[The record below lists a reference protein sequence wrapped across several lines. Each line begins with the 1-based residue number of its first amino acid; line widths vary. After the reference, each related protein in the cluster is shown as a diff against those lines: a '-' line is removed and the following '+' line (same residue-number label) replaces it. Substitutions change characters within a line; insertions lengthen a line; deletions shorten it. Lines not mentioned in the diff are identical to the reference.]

1 MNTRQFF
8 STVLMALAALLSAC
22 GGDSQLAGINGGGIS
37 NGGTS
42 DPGVV
47 VGPITGFG
55 SIFVNGIEFDLNG
68 SSITVNDQ
76 PNKGQTDLAIGQ
88 IVTVKGKINQSTGMG
103 TADSVEYGNN
113 LKGAVSAVDTVNNT
127 FTVIGQTVTVT
138 GTTVFE
144 GRTGLS
150 DLLVNVDIV
159 EVSGFVNAA
168 GKIEATRVE
177 RQTIPGSS
185 ELKGAVS
192 NLDTSLQTFM
202 IGTTKI
208 SYSLGVQVNGGTL
221 TDAACVEVEGTYNG
235 TQLNASRID
244 VKSCGLPASPN
255 MIGEIQGIITTSLSG
270 STFKIGTQ
278 TISITNTTQYNVS
291 GTPASL
297 LVAGPTVVEVEGTFD
312 NSPVPVLVA
321 RKIEI
326 KQGTDVRM
334 TGLVDVGS
342 VNIAAKTFTMYGV
355 TVSTNA
361 STQFVN
367 KLASSN
373 VPYSLTDLIAGDF
386 VEVRGYENASHT
398 AMTAVTLERRNPDS
412 NSRVEIR
419 ATASGVS
426 AANSSFTL
434 LGRVNVNATNA
445 SLSPADF
452 FTTGNNHL
460 VRAQGTWAD
469 PVFSA
474 ESVKIE
480 STQP

>member
-1 MNTRQFF
+1 MNTRPFF

-68 SSITVNDQ
+68 STVTVDGVSST
-76 PNKGQTDLAIGQ
+76 GQTDLRIGQ

-113 LKGAVSAVDTVNNT
+113 LKGVVSAVDTVNNT
-127 FTVIGQTVTVT
+127 FTVIGQMVTVT
-138 GTTVFE
+138 GTTVFD
-144 GRTGLS
+144 GRTGLT
-150 DLLVNVDIV
+150 DLAANDIV

-168 GKIEATRVE
+168 GKIVATRVE
-177 RQTIPGSS
+177 RQTTSGSS

-192 NLDTSLQTFM
+192 SLDTFLQTFM
-202 IGTTKI
+202 IGTTKV
-208 SYSLGVQVNGGTL
+208 SYLGVALVTGGTL
-221 TDAACVEVEGTYNG
+221 ANDACVEVKGAYSG
-235 TQLNASRID
+235 TQLNASSIE
-244 VKSCGLPASPN
+244 VKSCGLSVSAN
-255 MIGEIQGIITTSLSG
+255 DIGEIEGIITTSLTG
-270 STFKIGTQ
+270 STFTMGTL
-278 TISITNTTQYNVS
+278 TVSTANTPQYVN
-291 GTPASL
+291 GTTADL
-297 LVAGPTVVEVEGTFD
+297 LAGKEVEVEGTF
-312 NSPVPVLVA
+312 NSSNVLVA

-367 KLASSN
+367 KLGNSN
-373 VPYSLTDLIAGDF
+373 
-386 VEVRGYENASHT
+386 
-398 AMTAVTLERRNPDS
+398 DS
-412 NSRVEIR
+412 
-419 ATASGVS
+419 
-426 AANSSFTL
+426 
-434 LGRVNVNATNA
+434 
-445 SLSPADF
+445 
-452 FTTGNNHL
+452 
-460 VRAQGTWAD
+460 
-469 PVFSA
+469 
-474 ESVKIE
+474 
-480 STQP
+480 

>member
-1 MNTRQFF
+1 MNTRPFF

-68 SSITVNDQ
+68 STVTVDGVSST
-76 PNKGQTDLAIGQ
+76 GQTDLRIGQ

-113 LKGAVSAVDTVNNT
+113 LKGVVSAVDTVNNT

-138 GTTVFE
+138 GTTVFD
-144 GRTGLS
+144 GRTGLT
-150 DLLVNVDIV
+150 DLAANDIV
-159 EVSGFVNAA
+159 EVSGFVNAT
-168 GKIEATRVE
+168 GKIVATRVE
-177 RQTIPGSS
+177 RQTTSGSS

-192 NLDTSLQTFM
+192 SLDTFLQTFM
-202 IGTTKI
+202 IGTTKV
-208 SYSLGVQVNGGTL
+208 SYLGVALVTGGTL
-221 TDAACVEVEGTYNG
+221 ANDACVEVKGAYSG
-235 TQLNASRID
+235 TQLNASSIE
-244 VKSCGLPASPN
+244 VKSCGLSVSAN
-255 MIGEIQGIITTSLSG
+255 DIGEIEGIITTSLTG
-270 STFKIGTQ
+270 STFTMGTL
-278 TISITNTTQYNVS
+278 TVSTANTPQYVN
-291 GTPASL
+291 GTTADL
-297 LVAGPTVVEVEGTFD
+297 LAGKEVEVEGTF
-312 NSPVPVLVA
+312 NSSNVLVA

-367 KLASSN
+367 KLGNSN
-373 VPYSLTDLIAGDF
+373 DSYSLINLQDSNF

-412 NSRVEIR
+412 RLEIQ
-419 ATASGVS
+419 ATATNTAPSATAFSLLGIPVS
-426 AANSSFTL
+426 ATSSIL
-434 LGRVNVNATNA
+434 I
-445 SLSPADF
+445 SKDD
-452 FTTGNNHL
+452 H
-460 VRAQGTWAD
+460 VRARGTWSSATST
-469 PVFSA
+469 FSA
-474 ESVKIE
+474 TSVE
-480 STQP
+480 NNAF

>member
-1 MNTRQFF
+1 MNTRPFF

-76 PNKGQTDLAIGQ
+76 PNKGQNDLAIGQ

-113 LKGAVSAVDTVNNT
+113 LKGVVSAVDTVNNT
-127 FTVIGQTVTVT
+127 FTVIGQMVTVT
-138 GTTVFE
+138 GTTVFD
-144 GRTGLS
+144 GRTGLT
-150 DLLVNVDIV
+150 DLAANDIV

-168 GKIEATRVE
+168 GKIVATRVE

-192 NLDTSLQTFM
+192 SLDTFLQTFM
-202 IGTTKI
+202 IGTTKV
-208 SYSLGVQVNGGTL
+208 SYLGVALVTGGTL
-221 TDAACVEVEGTYNG
+221 ANDACVEVKGAYSG
-235 TQLNASRID
+235 TQLNASNIE
-244 VKSCGLPASPN
+244 VKSCELSVPTN
-255 MIGEIQGIITTSLSG
+255 DIGEIEGIITTSLSG

-278 TISITNTTQYNVS
+278 TINITNTTQYNVS
-291 GTPASL
+291 GTAASL
-297 LVAGPTVVEVEGTFD
+297 LVSGATVEVEGTF
-312 NSPVPVLVA
+312 NSSNVLVA

-367 KLASSN
+367 KLVSSN
-373 VPYSLTDLIAGDF
+373 VSYSLTNLGDGNF

-412 NSRVEIR
+412 RLEIQ
-419 ATASGVS
+419 ATATNSAPSSTAFSLLGIPVS
-426 AANSSFTL
+426 AASSIL
-434 LGRVNVNATNA
+434 I
-445 SLSPADF
+445 SKDD
-452 FTTGNNHL
+452 H
-460 VRAQGTWAD
+460 VRARGTWSSATST
-469 PVFSA
+469 FSA
-474 ESVKIE
+474 TSVE
-480 STQP
+480 NNAF

>member
-1 MNTRQFF
+1 MNTRPFF

-68 SSITVNDQ
+68 STNVTVDGV
-76 PNKGQTDLAIGQ
+76 PNLGQTALAIGQ
-88 IVTVKGKINQSTGMG
+88 IVTVKGTINQSTGMG
-103 TADSVEYGNN
+103 TASSIEYSNN
-113 LKGAVSAVDTVNNT
+113 LKGKVTAVYTANNT
-127 FTVIGQTVTVT
+127 FTVIGQTIKVT

-144 GRTGLS
+144 GLAS
-150 DLLVNVDIV
+150 LADLKSTDYV
-159 EVSGFVNAA
+159 EVSGFVDTSGN
-168 GKIEATRVE
+168 IEATRVE
-177 RQTIPGSS
+177 LQASS
-185 ELKGAVS
+185 INVELKGTVTGS
-192 NLDTSLQTFM
+192 DTILKTF
-202 IGTTKI
+202 KI
-208 SYSLGVQVNGGTL
+208 DGTL
-221 TDAACVEVEGTYNG
+221 INYLGLAGSIPSPSDQDCVEVEGTYDG

-255 MIGEIQGIITTSLSG
+255 VIGEIQGIITTSLSG

-367 KLASSN
+367 KLVSSN
-373 VPYSLTDLIAGDF
+373 VSYSLTDLGDGNF

-412 NSRVEIR
+412 RLEIQ
-419 ATASGVS
+419 ATATNSAPSSTAFSLLGIPVS
-426 AANSSFTL
+426 AASSIL
-434 LGRVNVNATNA
+434 I
-445 SLSPADF
+445 SKDD
-452 FTTGNNHL
+452 H
-460 VRAQGTWAD
+460 VRARGTWSSATST
-469 PVFSA
+469 FSA
-474 ESVKIE
+474 TSVE
-480 STQP
+480 NNAF

>member
-1 MNTRQFF
+1 MNTRPFF

-113 LKGAVSAVDTVNNT
+113 LKGVVSGVDTASNT
-127 FTVIGQTVTVT
+127 FTVIGQTVKVT

-144 GRTGLS
+144 GLAS
-150 DLLVNVDIV
+150 LADLKSTDYV
-159 EVSGFVNAA
+159 EVSGFVDVT
-168 GKIEATRVE
+168 GIIEATRVE
-177 RQTIPGSS
+177 HQTIPGSS
-185 ELKGAVS
+185 ELKGTVS
-192 NLDTSLQTFM
+192 SLDISQQTFM

-221 TDAACVEVEGTYNG
+221 ADAACVEVKGTYSG
-235 TQLNASRID
+235 TQLNASSIE
-244 VKSCGLPASPN
+244 VKSCGLSVSAN
-255 MIGEIQGIITTSLSG
+255 VIGEIEGIITTSLSG

-278 TISITNTTQYNVS
+278 TINITNTTQYNVS
-291 GTPASL
+291 GTAASL
-297 LVAGPTVVEVEGTFD
+297 LVSGATVEVEGTF
-312 NSPVPVLVA
+312 NSSNVLVA

-334 TGLVDVGS
+334 TGLVDAGS

-373 VPYSLTDLIAGDF
+373 VPYSLTDLLAGDF

-398 AMTAVTLERRNPDS
+398 AMTAVTLENRSPDS
-412 NSRVEIR
+412 RLEIQ
-419 ATASGVS
+419 ATATNTVQSATAFSLLGIPVS
-426 AANSSFTL
+426 ATGSILISKDDHVRARGTWSP
-434 LGRVNVNATNA
+434 ATNTFLA
-445 SLSPADF
+445 
-452 FTTGNNHL
+452 T
-460 VRAQGTWAD
+460 
-469 PVFSA
+469 
-474 ESVKIE
+474 SVEKNAF
-480 STQP
+480 

>member
-1 MNTRQFF
+1 MNTRPFF

-37 NGGTS
+37 NGGNS
-42 DPGVV
+42 DTGVV

-68 SSITVNDQ
+68 STNVTVDGV
-76 PNKGQTDLAIGQ
+76 PNLGQTALGIGQ
-88 IVTVKGKINQSTGMG
+88 IVTVKGTINQSTGMG
-103 TADSVEYGNN
+103 TASSIEYSNN
-113 LKGAVSAVDTVNNT
+113 LKGKVTAVYTANNT
-127 FTVIGQTVTVT
+127 FTVIGQTVKVT

-144 GRTGLS
+144 GLAS
-150 DLLVNVDIV
+150 LADLKSTDYV
-159 EVSGFVNAA
+159 EVSGFVDTSGN
-168 GKIEATRVE
+168 IEATRVE
-177 RQTIPGSS
+177 LQASSNNVELSGTVSSLPDPNSPPSSPPSFTI
-185 ELKGAVS
+185 GA
-192 NLDTSLQTFM
+192 
-202 IGTTKI
+202 TTV
-208 SYSLGVQVNGGTL
+208 SYSLGVPVNGGSL
-221 TDAACVEVEGTYNG
+221 EIGACVEVKGSYID
-235 TQLNASRID
+235 TQINASRID
-244 VKSCGLPASPN
+244 VKSCGLPSSPYV
-255 MIGEIQGIITTSLSG
+255 IGEIQGIITTSLSG

-297 LVAGPTVVEVEGTFD
+297 LVAGPTAVEVEGTFD

-367 KLASSN
+367 KLGNSN
-373 VPYSLTDLIAGDF
+373 DSYSLINLQDSNF
-386 VEVRGYENASHT
+386 VEVRGYENATHT

-412 NSRVEIR
+412 RFEIQ
-419 ATASGVS
+419 ATATNSAPSATAFSLLGIPVS
-426 AANSSFTL
+426 AASSIL
-434 LGRVNVNATNA
+434 I
-445 SLSPADF
+445 SKDD
-452 FTTGNNHL
+452 H
-460 VRAQGTWAD
+460 VRARGTWSSATST
-469 PVFSA
+469 FSA
-474 ESVKIE
+474 TSVE
-480 STQP
+480 NNAF